1 MNSCVL
7 TIAVPTFN
15 MDWCLNKNLATYCD
29 PRLSGKV
36 EVLCLNNAS
45 EDRSKDIILS
55 FAERE
60 PAIFRLVDRDSRG
73 YGSSINDAIR
83 LARGRYF
90 RIVDADD
97 WVDTEELIRLVEK
110 LESCSCD
117 VVLTDY
123 TIVNMQDGA
132 CTPVCAGT
140 YDVPY
145 DEVLSSLCMPT
156 KTLPSIHATTYRTE
170 LLRENGFQ
178 MQDGIFF
185 VDEEYVILPYLHVKT
200 VLYEPFN
207 VYRYQV
213 ANPEQST
220 SPKNRGKYYGHREQV
235 LKRLLKEYDSARK
248 SGCSKESLNYCRER
262 NRLKRKAFLVE
273 FSDELEQ
280 CIPGPDDTPSRV
292 EAKLLGESISR
303 FLRKQPEEKRN
314 VFLRRYWYLDS
325 VGEIARRFSMS
336 QSRVKTML
344 FRTRQELRTYLE
356 QEGIR
361 V

>member
-97 WVDTEELIRLVEK
+97 WVGTEELIRLVEK

-262 NRLKRKAFLVE
+262 ILRGVGDHFTTLLIYVEDRKEGRRLAALWKKYILKEVPDFWLLVWKKE
-273 FSDELEQ
+273 
-280 CIPGPDDTPSRV
+280 
-292 EAKLLGESISR
+292 KLLRLFNQLRLSQKMYIKIKKLYLYAESNWKGTER
-303 FLRKQPEEKRN
+303 
-314 VFLRRYWYLDS
+314 
-325 VGEIARRFSMS
+325 
-336 QSRVKTML
+336 
-344 FRTRQELRTYLE
+344 
-356 QEGIR
+356 
-361 V
+361 

>member
-45 EDRSKDIILS
+45 EDRSKEIILS

-123 TIVNMQDGA
+123 TSVNMQDGT

-170 LLRENGFQ
+170 LLRENGFR

-220 SPKNRGKYYGHREQV
+220 SPKNRGKYYWHREKI
-235 LKRLLKEYDSARK
+235 LKRLIQEYKEAQLKGYSEDRLNYSFERIRRGIGDHFTTLLIYIENKKDGRNLAKQWKKYVRTEASVFWPFVHRK
-248 SGCSKESLNYCRER
+248 SRILMLF
-262 NRLKRKAFLVE
+262 NRFK
-273 FSDELEQ
+273 
-280 CIPGPDDTPSRV
+280 I
-292 EAKLLGESISR
+292 
-303 FLRKQPEEKRN
+303 
-314 VFLRRYWYLDS
+314 
-325 VGEIARRFSMS
+325 S
-336 QSRVKTML
+336 QSQYIKIKKRIYHHTN
-344 FRTRQELRTYLE
+344 RR
-356 QEGIR
+356 
-361 V
+361 